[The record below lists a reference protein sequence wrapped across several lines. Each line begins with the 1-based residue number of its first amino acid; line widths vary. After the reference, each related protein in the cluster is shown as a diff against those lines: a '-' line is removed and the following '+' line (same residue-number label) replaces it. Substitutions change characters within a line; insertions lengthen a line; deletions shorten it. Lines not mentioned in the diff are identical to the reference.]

1 MVIFFDFISKF
12 EPSQYIKNRVK
23 TIKLDFS
30 ENTSSIDN
38 DDDNSFILNSSN
50 RRLNLT
56 TDLYTSDQCTIID
69 SIDRSIGNLEQVHA
83 LSNKD
88 YAQCLEVFEANSDQR
103 FRILDWLEE
112 NILTHMLKSS
122 NSILSVGC
130 GAGAFDEHVL
140 KYLNGRMEQVKYLGI
155 EPNPLE
161 ATEFL
166 KRMQA
171 QSVGQMAV
179 DTSVLV
185 EKFGERS
192 LDAAFDLI
200 LFVHSIYYLDD
211 RNEAIDA
218 ALSALKPGGVLII
231 VVAPDESLN
240 VIANLIWQRQMGQK
254 SFFSDDL
261 RRHFDARGIDYSET
275 RIAANLDAT
284 AGFNSTSQEGRD
296 IIDFTVQTRM
306 ALLPE
311 PLQHDISEFLLSTSK
326 IEDGN
331 TYLPHPV
338 DVFCCRK
345 N

>member
-1 MVIFFDFISKF
+1 LVIFFDFISKF

-38 DDDNSFILNSSN
+38 DDDNSFILNNSN

-345 N
+345 S

>member
-1 MVIFFDFISKF
+1 LVIFFDFISKF

-345 N
+345 G

>member
-1 MVIFFDFISKF
+1 M
-12 EPSQYIKNRVK
+12 
-23 TIKLDFS
+23 
-30 ENTSSIDN
+30 
-38 DDDNSFILNSSN
+38 
-50 RRLNLT
+50 NLT
-56 TDLYTSDQCTIID
+56 TDLYTSDQSRIID
-69 SIDRSIGNLEQVHA
+69 SIDRSIDNLEQVHA

-130 GAGAFDEHVL
+130 GTGAFDEHVL
-140 KYLNGRMEQVKYLGI
+140 KYLGGRMEQVKYLGI

-171 QSVGQMAV
+171 QSVGQMAL

-185 EKFGERS
+185 EKFGDR
-192 LDAAFDLI
+192 LFDPAFDLI

-211 RNEAIDA
+211 RNEAIDD

-296 IIDFTVQTRM
+296 IIDFTVQTRTG
-306 ALLPE
+306 LLPE
-311 PLQHDISEFLLSTSK
+311 SLQHNIFEFLLSTSRV
-326 IEDGN
+326 EDGN

-345 N
+345 K

>member
-1 MVIFFDFISKF
+1 LVIFFDFISKF

-38 DDDNSFILNSSN
+38 DDDNSFILNNSN

-155 EPNPLE
+155 EPNPFE

-345 N
+345 S

>member
-311 PLQHDISEFLLSTSK
+311 PLQNDISEFLLSTSK

-345 N
+345 S

>member
-345 N
+345 S

>member
-1 MVIFFDFISKF
+1 LVIFFDFISKF

-345 N
+345 S

>member
-192 LDAAFDLI
+192 LDGAFDLI

-345 N
+345 S

>member
-1 MVIFFDFISKF
+1 LVIFFDFISKF

-38 DDDNSFILNSSN
+38 DDDNSFILNNSN

-345 N
+345 G

>member
-1 MVIFFDFISKF
+1 LVIFFDFISKF

-38 DDDNSFILNSSN
+38 DDDNSFILNNSN

-192 LDAAFDLI
+192 LDGAFDLI

-345 N
+345 S

>member
-171 QSVGQMAV
+171 QSVGQMGV

-192 LDAAFDLI
+192 LNAAFDLI

-345 N
+345 G

>member
-192 LDAAFDLI
+192 LDGAFDLI

-345 N
+345 G

>member
-345 N
+345 G

>member
-1 MVIFFDFISKF
+1 LVIFFDFISKF

-38 DDDNSFILNSSN
+38 DDDNSFILNNSN

-306 ALLPE
+306 ELLPE

-345 N
+345 G

>member
-1 MVIFFDFISKF
+1 LVIFFDFISKF

-306 ALLPE
+306 ELLPE
-311 PLQHDISEFLLSTSK
+311 PLQHDISEFLLSASR

-345 N
+345 G

>member
-38 DDDNSFILNSSN
+38 DDDNSFILNNSN

-192 LDAAFDLI
+192 LDGAFDLI

-345 N
+345 S

>member
-311 PLQHDISEFLLSTSK
+311 PLQNDISEFLLSTSK

-345 N
+345 G

>member
-38 DDDNSFILNSSN
+38 DDDNFFILNNSN

-345 N
+345 S

>member
-1 MVIFFDFISKF
+1 LVIFFDFISKF

-192 LDAAFDLI
+192 LDGAFDLI

-345 N
+345 S

>member
-38 DDDNSFILNSSN
+38 DDDNSFILNNSN

-306 ALLPE
+306 ELLPE

-345 N
+345 G

>member
-38 DDDNSFILNSSN
+38 DDDNSFILNNSN

-345 N
+345 G

>member
-1 MVIFFDFISKF
+1 
-12 EPSQYIKNRVK
+12 
-23 TIKLDFS
+23 
-30 ENTSSIDN
+30 
-38 DDDNSFILNSSN
+38 
-50 RRLNLT
+50 
-56 TDLYTSDQCTIID
+56 
-69 SIDRSIGNLEQVHA
+69 
-83 LSNKD
+83 
-88 YAQCLEVFEANSDQR
+88 
-103 FRILDWLEE
+103 
-112 NILTHMLKSS
+112 
-122 NSILSVGC
+122 
-130 GAGAFDEHVL
+130 
-140 KYLNGRMEQVKYLGI
+140 MEQVKYLGI

-345 N
+345 S

>member
-1 MVIFFDFISKF
+1 LVIFFDFISKF

-306 ALLPE
+306 ELLPE

-345 N
+345 S

>member
-1 MVIFFDFISKF
+1 LVIFFDFISKF

-192 LDAAFDLI
+192 LNAAFDLI

-345 N
+345 G